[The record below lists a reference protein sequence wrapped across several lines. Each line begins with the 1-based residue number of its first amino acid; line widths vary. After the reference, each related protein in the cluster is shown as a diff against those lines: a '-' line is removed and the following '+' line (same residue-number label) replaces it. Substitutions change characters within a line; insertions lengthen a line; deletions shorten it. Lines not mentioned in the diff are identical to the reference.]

1 MKCYNVS
8 MPIKGHITILLI
20 AVAFAA
26 FARKATMPPLPVS
39 TFADT
44 EVVTNMPMPSVDM
57 ATRRVSFS
65 LAFAATPSNCVEAVF
80 GTDLDGDGELSPG
93 ERRLAVGWRC
103 GRWFV
108 RQCPDSE
115 SSVDLSMAA
124 DGSETA
130 LSWKMRLSPVGAIE
144 SLRSVHGRARSTS
157 HASPQRGHA
166 RQMPRSRPSRRSCF
180 PIWGLSMT
188 LCGALRNFMIVR
200 KNILSCHNICPMGE
214 EL

>member
-1 MKCYNVS
+1 MKCYNVF
-8 MPIKGHITILLI
+8 MPIRGHIAILLT

-26 FARKATMPPLPVS
+26 FARKATMPQLSAPA
-39 TFADT
+39 FADT

-80 GTDLDGDGELSPG
+80 GTDHNGDGELSPG

-108 RQCPDSE
+108 RKSPDSE
-115 SSVDLSMAA
+115 SSADVPMAA

-130 LSWKMRLSPVGAIE
+130 LSWKMRLSPVRRDRVAGGVCGWLA
-144 SLRSVHGRARSTS
+144 SLHDALRRAAAVVARSGVEHGAPARMWQRNS
-157 HASPQRGHA
+157 WRVFQRGHIG
-166 RQMPRSRPSRRSCF
+166 RRHDVLLQVTR
-180 PIWGLSMT
+180 WT
-188 LCGALRNFMIVR
+188 R
-200 KNILSCHNICPMGE
+200 
-214 EL
+214 